1 MGEKEEKR
9 EWRKFGLNHA
19 CLVAEVM
26 ELSQNSEEAELDCRH
41 AAAAQIQFWSSLAAR
56 PPTSECFCSLLACS
70 ILRGRSVQPAEA
82 EALAHVASFMQTH
95 SRGLGF
101 TLPPEEQ
108 REAPVVEMRDWRA
121 SDGNGANIER
131 GKRDP
136 GERRGQSAH
145 ISLQHHYFSRPPTST
160 HFKTLELK
168 PHSQSSLSTTAH
180 CEYVLRLSM
189 ERERICTMTVFLTPL
204 MPFLLLFILPDGILS
219 SACPKDCT
227 CSTPES
233 ILCFMRRSSTF
244 PKGVPAHTKS
254 LYLFANG
261 IEGLTAEDFD
271 GLKNLEMLDLSQNK
285 LTELP
290 DRVFEPLISLKN
302 LDLSSN
308 QITHIS
314 EDCFRGMALLERLY
328 LYSNLIKTIHPAAFN
343 GLEHLLELK
352 IQGNQ
357 LTSLPALS
365 MPRLLLLDLR
375 FNVLPSLGPSDLQTP
390 NLESLKLGG
399 VGLTSL
405 NKELIS
411 GLKNLHEL
419 DISGN
424 QLESFPAVLK
434 ETHGLIHLS
443 LAGNPMGPLKVQ
455 DLQNLGELQE
465 LDISSLSLQGLP
477 EEFSQLFPHLRKLTV
492 AENPFNCLC
501 TLAWFPRWLRA
512 QSIILERTEETR
524 CHFPPINAGKVLERL
539 DHRDF
544 GCPTTTTVT
553 TSTVKTTTTPA
564 VPVTTLPI
572 TTVAIPVPRASD
584 DPTDKDSDSPLP
596 PVPASPSSSS
606 IDHGQDPHFCPSNTC
621 LNGGTCRLDQH
632 GQVECTCPH
641 GISGMYCEVQ
651 NHHPP
656 SPPEAAIPMATVI
669 ADVTDISSHEVTATS
684 ILLDLHRYIEM
695 RPYIRGIRLT
705 YRNLSG
711 PDRRPIQL
719 SLPATFPEYRLRGLK
734 PNSTYTV
741 CASPLGAPSGLDSVC
756 TEANTAPESISGP
769 DARVTDPRLT
779 TMLAPAVAILLV
791 LVLIAITVGVVCFL
805 RRKRAKG
812 HLDLDCEPSQLELDG
827 VKAGLDN
834 GALPQKQLQIM
845 IPEPAVQNGN
855 LEYEPSFNR
864 ERSWEVKFR
873 TKKTEQCQDV
883 CGVFTPTILPHSSHP
898 PLL

>member
-1 MGEKEEKR
+1 MG
-9 EWRKFGLNHA
+9 
-19 CLVAEVM
+19 
-26 ELSQNSEEAELDCRH
+26 
-41 AAAAQIQFWSSLAAR
+41 
-56 PPTSECFCSLLACS
+56 
-70 ILRGRSVQPAEA
+70 
-82 EALAHVASFMQTH
+82 
-95 SRGLGF
+95 
-101 TLPPEEQ
+101 
-108 REAPVVEMRDWRA
+108 
-121 SDGNGANIER
+121 
-131 GKRDP
+131 
-136 GERRGQSAH
+136 
-145 ISLQHHYFSRPPTST
+145 
-160 HFKTLELK
+160 
-168 PHSQSSLSTTAH
+168 
-180 CEYVLRLSM
+180 
-189 ERERICTMTVFLTPL
+189 RERIYAMKVFLTPL
-204 MPFLLLFILPDGILS
+204 MPFLLLLILPDGILS
-219 SACPKDCT
+219 SACPKDCS

-244 PKGVPAHTKS
+244 PKGVPPHTKS

-290 DRVFEPLISLKN
+290 DRVFEPLTSLKN

-314 EDCFRGMALLERLY
+314 EDCFQGMELLERLY

-375 FNVLPSLGPSDLQTP
+375 FNVLPTLGPSDLQTP

-405 NKELIS
+405 NKELIGS
-411 GLKNLHEL
+411 LKNLHEL

-434 ETHGLIHLS
+434 ETKGLIHLS

-455 DLQNLGELQE
+455 DLQNLGELLE

-524 CHFPPINAGKVLERL
+524 CHFPPVNAGKVLERL

-553 TSTVKTTTTPA
+553 TSTVKTTTTLA
-564 VPVTTLPI
+564 VPVTTLPS

-606 IDHGQDPHFCPSNTC
+606 MDQGQDKHFCPSNTC
-621 LNGGTCRLDQH
+621 LNGGTCRLDQR

-641 GISGMYCEVQ
+641 GTSGMYCEIQ
-651 NHHPP
+651 NRHPP

-741 CASPLGAPSGLDSVC
+741 CASPLGAPSGMDSVC

-791 LVLIAITVGVVCFL
+791 LVLIAIIVGVVCFL

-834 GALPQKQLQIM
+834 GALPQKQPQIM

-855 LEYEPSFNR
+855 LEYE
-864 ERSWEVKFR
+864 VLLL
-873 TKKTEQCQDV
+873 QDH
-883 CGVFTPTILPHSSHP
+883 CTSNNNMSSHKP
-898 PLL
+898 SYF

>member
-1 MGEKEEKR
+1 
-9 EWRKFGLNHA
+9 
-19 CLVAEVM
+19 
-26 ELSQNSEEAELDCRH
+26 
-41 AAAAQIQFWSSLAAR
+41 
-56 PPTSECFCSLLACS
+56 
-70 ILRGRSVQPAEA
+70 
-82 EALAHVASFMQTH
+82 
-95 SRGLGF
+95 
-101 TLPPEEQ
+101 
-108 REAPVVEMRDWRA
+108 
-121 SDGNGANIER
+121 
-131 GKRDP
+131 
-136 GERRGQSAH
+136 
-145 ISLQHHYFSRPPTST
+145 
-160 HFKTLELK
+160 
-168 PHSQSSLSTTAH
+168 
-180 CEYVLRLSM
+180 M
-189 ERERICTMTVFLTPL
+189 ERERVCTMKVFLTPL
-204 MPFLLLFILPDGILS
+204 MPFLLLLIFPDGILS
-219 SACPKDCT
+219 SACPNDCT

-233 ILCFMRRSSTF
+233 ILCFLRRSSTI
-244 PKGVPAHTKS
+244 PKGVPSYTKS

-271 GLKNLEMLDLSQNK
+271 GMENLEMLDLSQNK

-290 DRVFEPLISLKN
+290 DRVFEPLTSLRN

-314 EDCFRGMALLERLY
+314 EECFQGMALLERLY

-343 GLEHLLELK
+343 GLGHLLELK

-375 FNVLPSLGPSDLQTP
+375 FNVLPTLGPSDLQTP

-405 NKELIS
+405 NKELIGS
-411 GLKNLHEL
+411 LKNLHEL

-424 QLESFPAVLK
+424 QLESFPSVLK
-434 ETHGLIHLS
+434 ETKGLIHLS

-455 DLQNLGELQE
+455 DLQNLGELQD

-539 DHRDF
+539 EHRDF
-544 GCPTTTTVT
+544 GCPTTTTIT
-553 TSTVKTTTTPA
+553 TSTVKTTTTLP
-564 VPVTTLPI
+564 VPVTTLPS
-572 TTVAIPVPRASD
+572 TTEAIPAPRASD
-584 DPTDKDSDSPLP
+584 NPTDKDDDSPLL

-606 IDHGQDPHFCPSNTC
+606 SIDLGEDQHFCPSHTC

-641 GISGMYCEVQ
+641 GTSGTYCEVQ

-656 SPPEAAIPMATVI
+656 SPPEAAIPMATVT
-669 ADVTDISSHEVTATS
+669 ADATDISSHEVTATS
-684 ILLDLHRYIEM
+684 ILVDLHRYTEM

-719 SLPATFPEYRLRGLK
+719 SLPASFPEYRLRGLK

-741 CASPLGAPSGLDSVC
+741 CVSPLGAPSDIDSVC
-756 TEANTAPESISGP
+756 TEAHTAPESISGP

-791 LVLIAITVGVVCFL
+791 LVLIAIAVGVVCYL

-834 GALPQKQLQIM
+834 GALPQKQPQIM

-855 LEYEPSFNR
+855 LEYE
-864 ERSWEVKFR
+864 VLLL
-873 TKKTEQCQDV
+873 QDH
-883 CGVFTPTILPHSSHP
+883 CTSNNNMSSHKP
-898 PLL
+898 SYF